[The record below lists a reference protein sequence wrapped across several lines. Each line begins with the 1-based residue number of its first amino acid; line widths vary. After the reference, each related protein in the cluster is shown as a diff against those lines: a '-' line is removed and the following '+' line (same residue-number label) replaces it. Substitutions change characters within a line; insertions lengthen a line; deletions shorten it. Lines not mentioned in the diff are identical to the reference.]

1 MKKIILML
9 ISAMLCFAAV
19 DVGTIVGTNE
29 NNDTALINEK
39 ENIFG
44 SHLFNGNFANVKQH
58 MYNPDYRLNIGD
70 TVLLKMWG
78 AFEFEQALVVDSQG
92 NIFIPKVGV
101 VKLLGVRNG
110 DILSIITK
118 QVKKIYKDNVFVYA
132 DMEAY
137 QNVSVFV
144 TGNVNKPGL
153 YEGLSSDSL
162 IQYLDKASG
171 INSKYGSFRKITILR
186 NNKPYKKIDL
196 YDFLIDG
203 KMDLLAFRS
212 GDVILVDSVGPYISA
227 KGEVLRESRFESRHE
242 FMDLEELAKLAGIK
256 PTATNAIV
264 KSYKNNNRLNINSYE
279 LEKFKDVFLQ
289 AGDEVEF
296 LPEHS
301 PDEIRVSVEGEHNG
315 LRQLVLKKGSTLE
328 DLKNEIIP
336 NSQSNIEA
344 IQIFRKSVAAIQ
356 KNLLEAQLKELET
369 LALTT
374 PSVSSEEAN
383 MRAQETKA
391 ILEFIQR
398 AKKVE
403 PKGQITINEK
413 TTAKSIVLEE
423 GDVINIPTLNNIV
436 VVQGEVG
443 IPGAFTYLK
452 GQTIDEYISLAGGFS
467 QRANK
472 NRVLVIRANGK
483 AENYDAS
490 PFSFGKPKIYAGD
503 SILIL
508 PKAEGKNLQYVNLLS
523 QVLYHIAIATK
534 VVLDI

>member
-1 MKKIILML
+1 MKKIILTL
-9 ISAMLCFAAV
+9 ISAMFCFAAI
-19 DVGTIVGTNE
+19 DVGTIVGNSDDNGAVLINDNE
-29 NNDTALINEK
+29 NV
-39 ENIFG
+39 FG
-44 SHLFNGNFANVKQH
+44 SHLFKGNFANVKQY

-70 TVLLKMWG
+70 TVILKMWG
-78 AFEFEQALVVDSQG
+78 AFEFEQALSVDSQG

-110 DILSIITK
+110 DILSVITK

-171 INSKYGSFRKITILR
+171 INSQYGSFRKITILR
-186 NNKPYKKIDL
+186 NNKSFKQIDL

-203 KMDLLAFRS
+203 KMELPAFRS

-227 KGEVLRESRFESRHE
+227 KGEVLREFRFESKQE
-242 FMDLEELAKLAGIK
+242 FMSLKELAKLAGIK
-256 PTATNAIV
+256 PTTTNAIV
-264 KSYKNNNRLNINSYE
+264 KSYKNNNRFNINSYD
-279 LEKFKDVFLQ
+279 LEKFKDVFLR

-296 LPEHS
+296 LPEYS
-301 PDEIRVSVEGEHNG
+301 ADEIRVSVEGEHDG
-315 LRQLVLKKGSTLE
+315 LHRLVLKKGSTLQ
-328 DLKNEIIP
+328 DLKDKIVSNP
-336 NSQSNIEA
+336 QSNIEA
-344 IQIFRKSVAAIQ
+344 IQIFRKSVATVQ
-356 KNLLEAQLKELET
+356 KSLLDAQLKELET

-383 MRAQETKA
+383 VRVQETKA
-391 ILEFIQR
+391 ILEFIER

-413 TTAKSIVLEE
+413 TTAKSIILEE
-423 GDVINIPTLNNIV
+423 GDIINIPTLSNIV
-436 VVQGEVG
+436 IVQGEVG
-443 IPGAFTYLK
+443 IPGAFTYLE
-452 GQTIDEYISLAGGFS
+452 GQAIDKYIALAGGFS

-472 NRVLVIRANGK
+472 SRVLVIRANGK

-490 PFSFGKPKIYAGD
+490 PFSFGKPKIQAGD

-508 PKAEGKNLQYVNLLS
+508 PKAEGKTLQYTNLLT
-523 QVLYHIAIATK
+523 QILYHVAIATK
-534 VVLDI
+534 VILDI